1 MPIAFLCQKAI
12 GMSSDIEQILYPTI
26 LSSLRENVP
35 PVKCMIWKGG
45 DEYDMITFEEVYP
58 FDTIDDI
65 KRMVCAFYEDDAAFL
80 PRFTFIG
87 IPEDEAAYE
96 ETIPSLDT
104 KYLPLDYLWYPSGTN
119 DAAKTERL
127 HHPVY
132 TLSHPDRRF
141 MTSGHYVVPTR
152 EVRGRSIVEDVFLKP
167 RNGQFPILH
176 VFTLKSL
183 LEAYRGMRPIGEE
196 DWKKRFAPYFPDVL
210 IGGPYQANA
219 DDMAMLTKINYFV
232 STRMQSLRVI
242 NRLLEEGIDV
252 PRIQVTGIRQMMLT
266 WKKPI
271 KGFEGVASMFYQI
284 RAEKWR
290 PYLRLLPAEG
300 SGITKLH
307 VEGILPIPSLDDP
320 RVLEVWNQ
328 EVSPTRGTDFCC
340 IKYVHRPSSGV
351 TQPIYGTIHVLNDGT
366 INLLLQPPKQI
377 RKLDPV
383 IDFRNFTSILQH
395 VFTGLPHSYDSF
407 KLKEIAVMF
416 AIKVNSKSAKFNKG
430 RIQKRLP
437 FFQTLLKEIKSIP
450 EDNPMISL
458 RYKGVSQYANENNIF
473 TFITQLI
480 TNKSLQGEGSEAA
493 IIDAIQNEFQYS
505 KKEAMDAYI
514 DWREKK
520 GVFTLPI
527 PEETEFI
534 QNFNPGIDIH
544 IYAQHPSYF
553 VHVNRV
559 DCDDVYGRI
568 CTLLS
573 LLFIEDDD
581 YFRYNNNIN
590 HSLYA
595 SVEEEIEKD
604 TLQREDPSAEEPSE
618 LPDWA
623 KDDPF
628 AEEDHT
634 AAQESIQQGL
644 QPNPDTASSIWLE
657 EDPFADPPAEMVKGE
672 TIEEI
677 APEPM
682 TLTEKKKKPVVG
694 QQPVMPAVKLA
705 EKSAN
710 DMEQK
715 LIDPT
720 QWFINKL
727 KSIDKNLYGYET
739 GDSKV
744 LTYSRKCGGTD
755 DRQPAILTKD
765 QYERMR
771 EVYEDDNIF
780 WIIYPLEGTEEP
792 VEPLGTEET
801 ITLMRYGSTGDSI
814 YYLFCPHYYCLYD
827 EIMVREVDFEATTDR
842 EGNPKPENTC
852 PFCYGKLIT
861 NRKSAVRGY
870 TVFKRKDKPNSI
882 TYHKYIRF
890 LDDTTQPDGLSLPCC
905 FIKPKT
911 LRISNPE
918 FSHIRD
924 YLQEAELREQINE
937 EDLEEIDDAEPLTL
951 RAGEPVEYAVL
962 FELIHRKYILESNKQ
977 PEAGAF
983 AVIPSQFDTF
993 FRQNSSESII
1003 TRVAIHLK
1011 LRPNAHGFIRIGTEY
1026 SINESLL
1033 AVVAP
1038 LIYKNTI
1045 NEVKSRIL
1053 EVVTPRVFINSH
1065 FGNLVLEFYHPSNA
1079 DAMPPT
1085 RQALHEWAEKTSG
1098 LGIPV
1103 TSANM
1108 FALTRLYNAYWHFVQ
1123 FIRDPTQRKDLRH
1136 IQPLLAEPGLFTTRG
1151 LLLMVMEDN
1160 GSDPV
1165 SVRCP
1170 TFGISLDRHR
1180 RCDIAFVSR
1189 TIKINSATRAEYA
1202 RYELYLHTSNK
1213 PAKGGESDIHETI
1226 IRWNHASEA
1235 YWPEIVRQRVEEYMN
1250 QCKSRYRTLYTA
1262 KEGVNPMAMIS
1273 LSKAIDTFSVRPEG
1287 ILKDSYN
1294 HIISIA
1300 FRSKPGS
1307 SYLVALPVVD
1317 DGMISISSAFSIK
1330 NIYLDWEDIK
1340 PAGADEIIKYYK
1352 KNIEPMFPLY
1362 PGYRVKYVA
1371 RNKEERRIVAIQLEN
1386 GIYLPAAPPKRD
1398 VDLEEI
1404 MGQYKI
1410 GMVEVDQFEWAI
1422 DKQMAGIEDDNNSKN
1437 WSDSMADMTV
1447 EKRCGSDI
1455 RMSRTSSYKEFEE
1468 LYQQFRLMVSNWI
1481 LSYQTGSEFRKT
1493 LESIIF
1499 NSNLPEYERRKRL
1512 YIYISSEILS
1522 WFYPDKN
1529 AWEQQQTSFLRKDC
1543 RMIDSPDACN
1553 GTCHWKQDEG
1563 KCLLHVKDVVDLSEK
1578 LGERMVSTP
1587 ELFTKRIIDELV
1599 RFPVRRSQLLK
1610 KGEIS
1615 KVSAIVQSIH
1625 QGDQYIIPESSIT
1638 WTNLLR
1644 LDWTR
1649 QVLEEPQ
1656 YYEEMSRE
1664 MEEEK
1669 AHGVDGLP
1677 DVLVPLFGQ
1686 DSGFYVD
1693 IPQKSSGKPFAPFA
1707 ALLGVTL
1714 EQIGMTEGDRDLTS
1728 KHMIQYVNATNLP
1741 IGLID
1746 ARNGLQIGFARPRTG
1761 TFDTVTVIVY
1771 WEDKIGVL
1779 IQEEGN
1785 STVRIAT
1792 MPLILRE
1799 KWENAYMPP
1808 IVKQEER
1815 VEEIPAVLAPGRNP
1829 VMAKIKRKPLVAQF
1843 PQVPLV
1849 EAPIIEK
1856 PQHIIKQKRKPRVG
1870 VLPAAAPADAPSAPK
1885 IKRKPQV
1892 GPIMR
1897 PSEQALQA
1905 SQPGSFIPESAI
1917 KRTTKKPQVGVM

>member
-35 PVKCMIWKGG
+35 PVQCMIWKGG
-45 DEYDMITFEEVYP
+45 DDYDMITFDEMYP
-58 FDTIDDI
+58 FDTVDDI
-65 KRMVCAFYEDDAAFL
+65 KRLICSFYEDDAAFL
-80 PRFTFIG
+80 PRFTFVG
-87 IPEDEAAYE
+87 IPLGDAAYE
-96 ETIPSLDT
+96 ETTPSLDT
-104 KYLPLDYLWYPSGTN
+104 TYHPIDYLWYPNGTN
-119 DAAKTERL
+119 DATMTYALK
-127 HHPVY
+127 HPVR
-132 TLSHPDRRF
+132 TLTHPDMRF
-141 MTSGHYVVPTR
+141 VTSSGSYASPNR
-152 EVRGRSIVEDVFLKP
+152 ETRGRTIIEDVFLKQSG
-167 RNGQFPILH
+167 NKFPIFH
-176 VFTLKSL
+176 VFTLKAL
-183 LEAYRGMRPIGEE
+183 LESYRGLKPIGEE
-196 DWKKRFAPYFPDVL
+196 DWNKRFAPYFPDVK
-210 IGGPYQANA
+210 IEGPYQADA

-232 STRMQSLRVI
+232 SSRMKSLRVI
-242 NRLLEEGIDV
+242 NRLLEEGSEV
-252 PRIQVTGIRQMMLT
+252 PRIQVTGIRQLWLT

-271 KGFEGVASMFYQI
+271 KGFEGVASMFYQL

-300 SGITKLH
+300 AGITKLH
-307 VEGILPIPSLDDP
+307 VEGVLPIPSLDDP

-328 EVSPTRGTDFCC
+328 EVSPTRGIDFCC

-377 RKLDPV
+377 RKLDPL

-416 AIKVNSKSAKFNKG
+416 SIKVSSKAPKFNKS

-437 FFQTLLKEIKSIP
+437 FFQVLLKEIKSIP

-458 RYKGVSQYANENNIF
+458 RYKGVSQYANENTIF

-480 TNKSLQGEGSEAA
+480 TNKSLQGGGSDAA
-493 IIDAIQNEFQYS
+493 MIDAIQNEFQIS
-505 KKEAMDAYI
+505 KKEALDAYM

-520 GVFTLPI
+520 GIFTLPI
-527 PEETEFI
+527 PEESEFI
-534 QNFNPGIDIH
+534 ESFNPGIDIH

-553 VHVNRV
+553 VHANRV
-559 DCDDVYGRI
+559 DNDDTYRRI

-581 YFRYNNNIN
+581 YFQYNNNIN
-590 HSLYA
+590 HSIYS

-604 TLQREDPSAEEPSE
+604 AIRREDPPLEESST

-623 KDDPF
+623 QEDPL
-628 AEEDHT
+628 AEEEDHT
-634 AAQESIQQGL
+634 AAQASFQQGL
-644 QPNPDTASSIWLE
+644 EPNPDTASSMWLE
-657 EDPFADPPAEMVKGE
+657 EDPFANSPPEIVRGE
-672 TIEEI
+672 VIEEI
-677 APEPM
+677 APDP
-682 TLTEKKKKPVVG
+682 LAPAEKKRKPGVG
-694 QQPVMPAVKLA
+694 KIPEVKPAVKLPQ
-705 EKSAN
+705 KSVN

-780 WIIYPLEGTEEP
+780 WIVYPLEGTEEP
-792 VEPLGTEET
+792 VEPVGSEET
-801 ITLMRYGSTGDSI
+801 VTLMRYGSTGDTI
-814 YYLFCPHYYCLYD
+814 NYLFCPHYYCLYD
-827 EIMVREVDFEATTDR
+827 EIMVRQVDFEATTDR

-861 NRKSAVRGY
+861 NRKSAMRGY

-882 TYHKYIRF
+882 TYHKYVRF
-890 LDDTTQPDGLSLPCC
+890 LDDTTQPDGISLPCC

-924 YLQEAELREQINE
+924 YLQDVELREQLNE
-937 EDLEEIDDAEPLTL
+937 EELDEIDDTEPLPL

-962 FELIHRKYILESNKQ
+962 FELIHKKYILESNKQ

-983 AVIPSQFDTF
+983 AVAPPEFDTF
-993 FRQNSSESII
+993 FRQNSSDSII

-1011 LRPNAHGFIRIGTEY
+1011 LRPNANGFIRIGTEY

-1033 AVVAP
+1033 AVIAP
-1038 LIYKNTI
+1038 LISKNTI

-1065 FGNLVLEFYHPSNA
+1065 FGNLVLEFYHPSHA
-1079 DAMPPT
+1079 EAMPST
-1085 RQALHEWAEKTSG
+1085 RLALHEWSEKTSG

-1108 FALTRLYNAYWHFVQ
+1108 FALIRLYNAYWHFRA
-1123 FIRDPTQRKDLRH
+1123 FINDPTQRKDLRH

-1160 GSDPV
+1160 GNDPV
-1165 SVRCP
+1165 TIRCP
-1170 TFGISLDRHR
+1170 TFGVSLDRHR
-1180 RCDIAFVSR
+1180 KCDVAFISR
-1189 TIKINSATRAEYA
+1189 TLKINSSTRAEYA

-1213 PAKGGESDIHETI
+1213 PAKGGQSDVHEAI
-1226 IRWNHASEA
+1226 IRWNYTSEA
-1235 YWPEIVRQRVEEYMN
+1235 YWPEIVRQRIEEYIN

-1262 KEGVNPMAMIS
+1262 KEGVNPMAMIP

-1294 HIISIA
+1294 HIISIV

-1340 PAGADEIIKYYK
+1340 AAGADEIIKYYK

-1371 RNKEERRIVAIQLEN
+1371 RNKEERKIVAIQLEN
-1386 GIYLPAAPPKRD
+1386 GIYLPAAPPKR
-1398 VDLEEI
+1398 VADLEEI
-1404 MGQYKI
+1404 MTEHNI

-1422 DKQMAGIEDDNNSKN
+1422 DKQMAGIEDNNNSN
-1437 WSDSMADMTV
+1437 WSDSMTDMTV

-1455 RMSRTSSYKEFEE
+1455 RMARTSSYKEFEE

-1481 LSYQTGSEFRKT
+1481 LSHQAGSEIRKT

-1512 YIYISSEILS
+1512 YLFISSEILS
-1522 WFYPDKN
+1522 WFYPDPN
-1529 AWEQQQTSFLRKDC
+1529 VWEKQQTSFLRKDC

-1553 GTCHWKQDEG
+1553 GTCYWKQDEG
-1563 KCLLHVKDVVDLSEK
+1563 KCLLHVKDVVDLSETP
-1578 LGERMVSTP
+1578 GERMVSTP

-1599 RFPVRRSQLLK
+1599 RFPVRRSQLMK

-1615 KVSAIVQSIH
+1615 KVSAIVQPIH

-1638 WTNLLR
+1638 WANLLR

-1649 QVLEEPQ
+1649 QVLEEPK

-1664 MEEEK
+1664 IEEVQ
-1669 AHGVDGLP
+1669 AQGVDGLP
-1677 DVLVPLFGQ
+1677 DVFMPLFGQ
-1686 DSGFYVD
+1686 YSGFYVD
-1693 IPQKSSGKPFAPFA
+1693 IPQKAPGRPFAPFA

-1714 EQIGMTEGDRDLTS
+1714 EQIGMTEGDKDLTL
-1728 KHMIQYVNATNLP
+1728 KNMIQYVNTTNLP

-1746 ARNGLQIGFARPRTG
+1746 ARSNLKIGFARPRTG
-1761 TFDTVTVIVY
+1761 IFDIVTVIVY

-1785 STVRIAT
+1785 STVHVSA
-1792 MPLILRE
+1792 MPLLLQE
-1799 KWENAYMPP
+1799 KWKNAHMPP
-1808 IVKQEER
+1808 IVKQEEP
-1815 VEEIPAVLAPGRNP
+1815 VEEAIQMVIAPGRNP
-1829 VMAKIKRKPLVAQF
+1829 VMAKQKRKPLVAQF
-1843 PQVPLV
+1843 PQAPLV
-1849 EAPIIEK
+1849 EAPIVEK
-1856 PQHIIKQKRKPRVG
+1856 QRNNKPQKRKPRVG
-1870 VLPAAAPADAPSAPK
+1870 VLPSQAPK
-1885 IKRKPQV
+1885 AAQRKPQV
-1892 GPIMR
+1892 GQIMR
-1897 PSEQALQA
+1897 PSQQA
-1905 SQPGSFIPESAI
+1905 SQPVSFIPESAI
-1917 KRTTKKPQVGVM
+1917 KRTIKKPQVGTM